1 MEGSGR
7 KARWS
12 AVKKRFI
19 DRGGAF
25 LTGARAVG
33 RGVVL
38 RRVPD
43 AIENDIAHRLDKSAI
58 EGMAELRL
66 LSG

>member
-1 MEGSGR
+1 
-7 KARWS
+7 
-12 AVKKRFI
+12 
-19 DRGGAF
+19 
-25 LTGARAVG
+25 
-33 RGVVL
+33 VL